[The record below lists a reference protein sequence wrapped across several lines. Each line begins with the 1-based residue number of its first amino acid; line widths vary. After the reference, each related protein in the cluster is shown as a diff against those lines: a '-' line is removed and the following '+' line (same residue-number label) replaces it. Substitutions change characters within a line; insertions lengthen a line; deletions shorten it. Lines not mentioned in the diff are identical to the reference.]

1 MLSYED
7 NTIKLILIIRLSG
20 HIELSEKIIY
30 NKNIIEIEEIRKEY
44 IERDFFNWLTYDLD
58 LRQKLKLNEINQN
71 DLLEYY
77 QKNNENL
84 GLIPGEYR
92 RAKRLCDCFESKWW
106 MTTEKIMGWKQ
117 IHNSIRNIH
126 RIRVWRL
133 ERDFETDDIDNY
145 NKNDWFEPNYGEKI
159 SSLNYMYYC
168 GLNDQPQVHDTD
180 EMEFY
185 LVDKKL
191 FVRI

>member
-30 NKNIIEIEEIRKEY
+30 NKNIFETEEIRKEY
-44 IERDFFNWLTYDLD
+44 IERDFFNWLTYDLN

-92 RAKRLCDCFESKWW
+92 RAKRLCDIAGTNPMSTPSQCLQRWR
-106 MTTEKIMGWKQ
+106 
-117 IHNSIRNIH
+117 NSDVKRSEETA
-126 RIRVWRL
+126 RVS
-133 ERDFETDDIDNY
+133 
-145 NKNDWFEPNYGEKI
+145 P
-159 SSLNYMYYC
+159 
-168 GLNDQPQVHDTD
+168 P
-180 EMEFY
+180 
-185 LVDKKL
+185 
-191 FVRI
+191 